1 MNNIKKLPIS
11 KEQADQIAQMVEDY
25 VKDSLKLEYTSFAH
39 SYTPGTLY
47 GEKVNPGIY
56 GDPLTITL
64 TFNQDQLNKNI
75 ESEDF
80 ESEMAAGMRA
90 AKLADLRKYVMR
102 MLRKN
107 LKLHVGSGHN
117 VTTSSNPREDRYA
130 ITFDILE
137 LDKVVLPDAVMEAN
151 GGWIKSGIQS
161 IVIGAIIE
169 WFIKFM
175 EHPKSKEVVKNA
187 MKKLIEPHVEKASW
201 IKSLYD
207 NLDMVVDLVMHSDH
221 KEQLTAGL
229 RKLTQEKIAEAELQD
244 RLYRKTNNWASAVL
258 ENAIIDLDTANAK
271 AHEIATLV
279 SEQGLTPKKALLE
292 TMGRNFVIPKAATK
306 TNIVGGTEPSV
317 SKADVYEFN
326 QFSNSKFLK
335 RNRLTGK

>member
-1 MNNIKKLPIS
+1 MPIS
-11 KEQADQIAQMVEDY
+11 KAQAIQIAEMVEDY
-25 VKDSLKLEYTSFAH
+25 LRDSIGLEYSSFDH
-39 SYTPGTLY
+39 SYTPGVLY
-47 GEKVNPGIY
+47 GEKVDPGIY
-56 GDPLTITL
+56 DDPLTITIV
-64 TFNQDQLNKNI
+64 FNSDQLNHNVD
-75 ESEDF
+75 SEEF
-80 ESEMAAGMRA
+80 KSEMIASNTAV
-90 AKLADLRKYVMR
+90 KLHDLRKYVMR

-117 VTTSSNPREDRYA
+117 VTTSSNPKEDKYS

-137 LDKVVLPDAVMEAN
+137 LDTIDLTDTVMEGAGN
-151 GGWIKSGIQS
+151 WFKSGIQS

-187 MKKLIEPHVEKASW
+187 MKKLIEPHIEKAGW

-244 RLYRKTNNWASAVL
+244 KLYHKTNAWASAVL
-258 ENAIIDLDTANAK
+258 ENAIIDSDTANAK

-292 TMGRNFVIPKAATK
+292 TMGRNFVIPKAANK
-306 TNIVGGTEPSV
+306 TNIVEGTKPSV
-317 SKADVYEFN
+317 SKADVYEFG